1 MRFLLLFLL
10 AAIAVSGPAI
20 AQQKSSKPQSKPP
33 GKCTYEECVSGSK
46 ARGWGGSEASSWCSR
61 NAGACPPR

>member
-1 MRFLLLFLL
+1 MRFLIPLFVTALV
-10 AAIAVSGPAI
+10 VSGTAY
-20 AQQKSSKPQSKPP
+20 AEKASKSQAKPP

-46 ARGWGGSEASSWCSR
+46 ARGWGSSEASNWCSR